1 MDYPPAETC
10 FSYHYRPAKHDFCDF
25 FVIHYPITTTLS
37 AGDIRKKEKCFWV
50 SERELQSRDPKGQ
63 IYHPSGEFWT
73 QTRGT
78 LAIEVANA
86 SKQQTEQVMK
96 TYAQDQLGNYSEVC
110 RLA

>member
-50 SERELQSRDPKGQ
+50 SERELQSRDPKGRS
-63 IYHPSGEFWT
+63 ITRAVNSGHKRAEHW
-73 QTRGT
+73 
-78 LAIEVANA
+78 L
-86 SKQQTEQVMK
+86 SK
-96 TYAQDQLGNYSEVC
+96 
-110 RLA
+110 